1 MRLIVATQPLPH
13 NVAHMLDGR
22 HARRECRRAMRYDS
36 PPGTWR
42 RRPALDASSAA
53 KPLPTTPNP
62 NAECPPPVGTGK
74 RACGQHTILGV
85 RVDSERLYPT
95 TH

>member
-13 NVAHMLDGR
+13 DLAQMLDER
-22 HARRECRRAMRYDS
+22 RVRRECRRAMRYDS
-36 PPGTWR
+36 PSRDVATRHGGN
-42 RRPALDASSAA
+42 ALSAA
-53 KPLPTTPNP
+53 KPLPTTPKTQM
-62 NAECPPPVGTGK
+62 ARSQCGADK
-74 RACGQHTILGV
+74 RACGQHTKLGE